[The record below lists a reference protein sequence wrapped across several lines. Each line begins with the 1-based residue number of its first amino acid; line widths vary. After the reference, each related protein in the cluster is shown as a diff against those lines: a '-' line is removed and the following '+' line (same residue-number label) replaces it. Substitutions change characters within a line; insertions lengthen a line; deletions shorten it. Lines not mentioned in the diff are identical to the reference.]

1 MEVLEVKKVDDKVV
15 VYECDDLINL
25 EVLKEKEPELYE
37 ELLAD
42 YPCDKAT
49 YVFKVV

>member
-1 MEVLEVKKVDDKVV
+1 MEVLSVKKVEDKVV
-15 VYECDDLINL
+15 VYECEGLINL
-25 EVLKEKEPELYE
+25 EALKEKEPELYE

-42 YPCDKAT
+42 YPCEKAT